1 MAEITVNQ
9 NATECV
15 RTVSNIGGSIV
26 KNICSGTET
35 AVPWGT
41 LDWVLFYGVGGI
53 GLVVLLVFLGMGLAI
68 LSDAFRGW

>member
-26 KNICSGTET
+26 HNICSGAQT

-41 LDWVLFYGVGGI
+41 LDWVLFYGLGGFCAAM
-53 GLVVLLVFLGMGLAI
+53 VLMFLAMAI
-68 LSDAFRGW
+68 SIVSDMWWH

>member
-35 AVPWGT
+35 PVPWGT
-41 LDWVLFYGVGGI
+41 LDWALFYGLGGI
-53 GLVVLLVFLGMGLAI
+53 GLVVVLMFLGMGLSI
-68 LSDAFRGW
+68 LSDVFGRW